1 MTYALLSEVWGD
13 LDAKKPKKPR
23 PKKPKK
29 KRVSFQEDGE
39 GPNGPLV
46 PMSPQEMDTELLDDD
61 DYLHGPD
68 QIHGEMR
75 HLKAN
80 PYSPAGPEYQ
90 HLSQESYRMSNEH
103 RLPYSKPLR
112 RVGGQSGQV
121 GPSPPVHQMT
131 NHADDPVYQEF
142 LEYRNSRIAQ
152 NSQESAKSSSPLSL
166 SSLTGQGEQF
176 NELLLYMFTGFFL
189 LMLYDNIYKLG
200 RDAY

>member
-13 LDAKKPKKPR
+13 LDLKR
-23 PKKPKK
+23 PKKSKK
-29 KRVSFQEDGE
+29 KKKKVSFQDQGE

-46 PMSPQEMDTELLDDD
+46 PMTPQEMDTELLDDD
-61 DYLHGPD
+61 EYQEGH
-68 QIHGEMR
+68 MR
-75 HLKAN
+75 HMKAN
-80 PYSPAGPEYQ
+80 PYSPEGPEYQ

-103 RLPYSKPLR
+103 RLPYAKPLR

-121 GPSPPVHQMT
+121 GPSPPVNQMT
-131 NHADDPVYQEF
+131 NHADDPLYQEF
-142 LEYRNSRIAQ
+142 LEYRNTRNSR
-152 NSQESAKSSSPLSL
+152 NSKNQPGPSSLSL
-166 SSLTGQGEQF
+166 SSLNPLTGQGEQF